1 MTPLANARVVLGVT
15 GGIAAYKAA
24 DLASKLV
31 QAGCQVD
38 VVLTAGAAQFV
49 QPMTFSAI
57 IKRPVHTAVFAPWT
71 DAWHGHITLAS
82 EADLLIVAPASANAL
97 AGLALGLAGDLLGT
111 VALSTAA
118 PLLLAPAM
126 EDGMFHHP
134 ATQGHLA
141 TLKERGATIVGPD
154 HGRLA
159 SGAVGTG
166 RLADVETILGTAR
179 RILGRNGI
187 LAGRTV
193 VVTAGGTH
201 EPVDPV
207 RYVGN
212 RSSGAMGYALAQAAI
227 DAGASVTLIT
237 GPSSLR
243 PPVGAAVVA
252 VDTAEQMLVA
262 VNHAIRSAAAL
273 VMAAAVADFRPD
285 HVSTKKLKKQGT
297 DAGLTLA
304 LVRNPD
310 ILASVNHP
318 GLVKV
323 GFAAETEDLEA
334 NALLKLRAKGLAM
347 IVAND
352 ATATIGAGT
361 STATIIL
368 PDAPIERLPSMTK
381 QLLGAE
387 IINRLATI
395 LQRRDVESS
404 HR

>member
-1 MTPLANARVVLGVT
+1 MTPLSNARVVLGVT
-15 GGIAAYKAA
+15 GGIAAYRAA
-24 DLASKLV
+24 DLASRLV
-31 QAGCQVD
+31 QAGCRVD

-57 IKRPVHTAVFAPWT
+57 TKRPVHTTVFAPWT
-71 DAWHGHITLAS
+71 DEWHGHITLAS
-82 EADLLIVAPASANAL
+82 EAEILIVAPTSANAL

-126 EDGMFHHP
+126 EDRMFHHP
-134 ATQGHLA
+134 ATQEHLA
-141 TLKERGATIVGPD
+141 TLQERGATIVGPD

-159 SGAVGTG
+159 SGEVGTG

-179 RILGRNGI
+179 RLLGRNGI

-193 VVTAGGTH
+193 VVTAAGTH
-201 EPVDPV
+201 EPIDPV

-212 RSSGAMGYALAQAAI
+212 RSSGSMGYALVQAAI

-237 GPSSLR
+237 GPSYLR
-243 PPVGAAVVA
+243 PPVGAEVVS
-252 VDTAEQMLVA
+252 VNTAEQMLVA
-262 VNHAIRSAAAL
+262 VNDAITSAAAL

-285 HVSTKKLKKQGT
+285 HVSTTKLKKQGT

-310 ILASVNHP
+310 ILASIDRP

-334 NALLKLRAKGLAM
+334 NGLVKLRAKGLAM

-352 ATATIGAGT
+352 ASATIGADT
-361 STATIIL
+361 STATIIRT
-368 PDAPIERLPSMTK
+368 DARIERLPRMTK

-387 IINRLATI
+387 IVDRLATI
-395 LQRRDVESS
+395 LQQRDVESS
-404 HR
+404 H